1 MASAVRVMPP
11 DADTDRVEPT
21 GTTADKMCQS
31 PKRESWVTTVLVDEV
46 MSDGDEDSTSFF
58 LQPKRVKSADI
69 QRDKILKHLQINRW
83 GNTNDADLA
92 AGLGLVAK
100 VSLVYVFEALIMT
113 FYCFLRQ
120 KYNFYLKTTKFIL
133 IFLKAKYEKFRDK
146 MG

>member
-1 MASAVRVMPP
+1 MRTESRLNSIIVPCQTTSAVRVMPP

-58 LQPKRVKSADI
+58 LQPKRVKRADI

-100 VSLVYVFEALIMT
+100 VSLVYDFEALIMT

-120 KYNFYLKTTKFIL
+120 KYNFF
-133 IFLKAKYEKFRDK
+133 
-146 MG
+146 